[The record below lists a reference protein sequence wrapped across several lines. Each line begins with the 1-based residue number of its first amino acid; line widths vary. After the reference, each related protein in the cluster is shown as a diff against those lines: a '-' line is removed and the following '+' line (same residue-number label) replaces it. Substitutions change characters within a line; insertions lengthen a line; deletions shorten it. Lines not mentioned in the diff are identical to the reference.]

1 MAAQTNTGNL
11 FLVFFICQKEVQNV
25 EKITDQVE
33 VFDNDIE
40 YFLQEFCELRD
51 IDDMQAQSQNVW
63 NGCMT
68 YINRKVFNNTD
79 KLKLK
84 SSLTVLGN
92 CNAYDIDVVNS
103 VCDYYIYLCN
113 VYDKEVSII
122 GFSKLTGINRDTI
135 YDWGNNINKLSTRG
149 CDVYKKLVEEREESL
164 SSKLVTGKQNP
175 VGVLGVLNRHY
186 QWNMPGVSRETTK
199 KQALTDDDLIRIGQK
214 NGQIAQIPSDEVE

>member
-1 MAAQTNTGNL
+1 M
-11 FLVFFICQKEVQNV
+11 
-25 EKITDQVE
+25 EKVIDHVE

-40 YFLQEFCELRD
+40 YFLQEFCDLRD

-92 CNAYDIDVVNS
+92 CNAYDIDIVNS

-135 YDWGNNINKLSTRG
+135 YDWGNNINKLSTKG

-186 QWNMPGVSRETTK
+186 QWNMPGVSRETAK
-199 KQALTDDDLIRIGQK
+199 KQVLTAADLPQLGSK
-214 NGQIAQIPSDEVE
+214 NIQIAQIPSDDTE

>member
-1 MAAQTNTGNL
+1 M
-11 FLVFFICQKEVQNV
+11 

-51 IDDMQAQSQNVW
+51 IDDMQSQRQNVW

-92 CNAYDIDVVNS
+92 CNAYDIDIVNS

-122 GFSKLTGINRDTI
+122 GFSKLSGINQDTI
-135 YDWGNNINKLSTRG
+135 HDWGNNINKLSTTG
-149 CDVYKKLVEEREESL
+149 CDIYKKLRAEREESL

-186 QWNMPGVSRETTK
+186 QWNMPGVSRETSK
-199 KQALTDDDLIRIGQK
+199 KQTLTAADLPQLGSK
-214 NGQIAQIPSDEVE
+214 NIQITQIASDENE